1 MAAVLLV
8 DDDMNLLRGLQRTLR
23 DQPYELYMANSAEVA
38 MYMFQRRPFD
48 LVVVDQKMRGISGDD
63 LLAWL
68 VEYFPDTVRIMLTG
82 HADVSVMKSAINRG
96 QVFRFLTKPC
106 KELELAMA
114 IRDGL
119 ENVEHSPSLS

>member
-119 ENVEHSPSLS
+119 ENVEPSPSLS